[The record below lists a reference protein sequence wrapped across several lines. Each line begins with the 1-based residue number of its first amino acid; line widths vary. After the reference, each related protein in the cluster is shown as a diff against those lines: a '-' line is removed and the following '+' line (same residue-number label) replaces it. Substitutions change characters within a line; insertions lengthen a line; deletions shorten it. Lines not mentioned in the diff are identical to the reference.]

1 MCDPKTFTLEVT
13 AEELVLIEIA
23 LLGSA
28 RAQEYNDALFS
39 LLQRVHSLRPL
50 PFAASPMPSSSI
62 CAGSTSLSQSLTRF
76 LPESPGSSSHTTLA
90 SLGLPLDVAA
100 DQTSA
105 EEENSDEEDQLINDD
120 SEVVDSAEEE
130 DLNTDQEIDDN
141 SESEVI
147 NSFFQDSICPEE
159 KMGYNEDGAGID
171 IVHRQKDR
179 ANGSVATKISAFKSK
194 AAKPIATKR
203 QHPYVRMDDNGPH
216 LKARGDGSN
225 HAPFVPAPF
234 NPNCPQ
240 NGRPLAAPAAWQ
252 AQ

>member
-1 MCDPKTFTLEVT
+1 LIKCLEDVEQFEFGLISSIVYLCLLVAFVVVEQHLFRIHPTSSGFLPCNMYDPKTFTLEVT
-13 AEELVLIEIA
+13 AEELVLIETA

-105 EEENSDEEDQLINDD
+105 EEENSDEEDQLMY
-120 SEVVDSAEEE
+120 
-130 DLNTDQEIDDN
+130 Q
-141 SESEVI
+141 
-147 NSFFQDSICPEE
+147 
-159 KMGYNEDGAGID
+159 
-171 IVHRQKDR
+171 
-179 ANGSVATKISAFKSK
+179 
-194 AAKPIATKR
+194 
-203 QHPYVRMDDNGPH
+203 
-216 LKARGDGSN
+216 
-225 HAPFVPAPF
+225 
-234 NPNCPQ
+234 
-240 NGRPLAAPAAWQ
+240 
-252 AQ
+252 